1 MANKIISRQC
11 LQRGI
16 KMGSTIN
23 DGIKLYLNQSAHEL
37 LTSEEE
43 KELAKRID
51 AGDKEAEQE
60 LIEANLRLVVSIAK
74 KYVGQGLDFLDLIQE
89 GNLGLMKA
97 IQKFDHERGFRF
109 STYATWWIKQRINRA
124 LADKSRT
131 IRVPAHIWESINK
144 YVKIFNRLAGD
155 LNREPTLEELAAEMG
170 VEEDKV
176 KKIQKLI
183 QDPISLDTPVGEDN
197 DCYLGEV
204 IEDPNIASPDELAD
218 KDMLKQELEGVLDTL
233 DEREKRILQ
242 LRFGL
247 LDGRPRTLREIG
259 QDYDLSRERIRQI
272 EKKALQRLRHPKRS
286 KKLKGYLSS

>member
-1 MANKIISRQC
+1 
-11 LQRGI
+11 
-16 KMGSTIN
+16 MGVEVN

-37 LTSEEE
+37 LTAEEE
-43 KELAKRID
+43 KQLAKEIEE
-51 AGDKEAEQE
+51 GDKEAEQD

-97 IQKFDHERGFRF
+97 IQKFDHERGCRF

-144 YVKIFNRLAGD
+144 YLKIFNRLSGD
-155 LNREPTLEELAAEMG
+155 LGREPTLEELADEMNCS
-170 VEEDKV
+170 EDKV
-176 KKIQKLI
+176 KKIQQLV

-204 IEDPNIASPDELAD
+204 IEDPNIPSPDKLAD
-218 KDMLKQELEGVLDTL
+218 DQMLKEELEDVLDTL
-233 DEREKRILQ
+233 SGREKRIIQ

-259 QDYDLSRERIRQI
+259 KDYDLSRERIRQI

>member
-1 MANKIISRQC
+1 MGAEIS
-11 LQRGI
+11 
-16 KMGSTIN
+16 
-23 DGIKLYLNQSAHEL
+23 DGIKLYLNQSAHDL
-37 LTSEEE
+37 LTAEEE
-43 KELAKRID
+43 KNLAKRIEE
-51 AGDKEAEQE
+51 GDKEAEQD

-97 IQKFDHERGFRF
+97 IQKFDYERGCRF

-144 YVKIFNRLAGD
+144 YLKIFNKLSGD
-155 LNREPTLEELAAEMG
+155 LGREPKLEELAQEMNSST
-170 VEEDKV
+170 EKV
-176 KKIQKLI
+176 KKIQRLI
-183 QDPISLDTPVGEDN
+183 QDPISLDTPVGEDD
-197 DCYLGEV
+197 DCYLGDV
-204 IEDPNIASPDELAD
+204 IEDPNILTPDQLAD
-218 KDMLKQELEGVLDTL
+218 DEMLREELNDVLDTL
-233 DEREKRILQ
+233 SKREKRILQ

-259 QDYDLSRERIRQI
+259 KDYDLSRERIRQI

-286 KKLKGYLSS
+286 KRLKGYLSF

>member
-1 MANKIISRQC
+1 
-11 LQRGI
+11 
-16 KMGSTIN
+16 MGSTIN